1 MVKCNKTETE
11 GKPMTAFY
19 VTTPIYYVN
28 GEPHAGHAYTT
39 IAADVLARY
48 HRLKGHD
55 VFFLTG
61 VDEHGANVHKA
72 AENEGLAP
80 QDYCDKMAPTFTQ
93 LWERLNISHDIF
105 LRTTSEMHKRGVRK
119 FLAALEASGDVYKGT
134 YEGHYCRPCEQF
146 FPEKELADEK
156 ICPVHQL
163 PLEWVEEENYFFR
176 LSKYQERLI
185 AHIRE
190 NPMFIYP
197 EPRRNELLSFLEAG
211 LEDVSI
217 SRSSVSWGIP
227 LPFDAQRIAYVWI
240 EALSNYITALG
251 YETESERYQS
261 FWPADVHMMA
271 KDITRF
277 HALIWPAML
286 MAVNLPLPKHIVA
299 HGWLTKDGEALSK
312 TRGIF
317 IDMDTDIATYGVDA
331 FRYYLLREF
340 SFGNDGDYRP
350 SRLNAR
356 YHADLANDL
365 GNLLN
370 RVLGLVGKH
379 FKQVPEPTTPG
390 EFDDE
395 IKAMH
400 RETLQK
406 LENFM
411 RTFAFDTALE
421 TIWEFVRRINRYIQ
435 QTEVWTLNTPE
446 KRPRMGTILY
456 NGLEALR
463 LISVLISPFMP
474 DTADKIRQ
482 QLNLP
487 VDSSGFDTTFDTTF
501 DTVVA
506 WGGLPT
512 NLAIARG
519 APIFP
524 RIDREERH
532 EKKASPLASAKK
544 APKQKAQKQKAQKA
558 SGNLVSFSDFQK
570 LELRAAEVIA
580 AEPVEGADRLLKLQV
595 DLGAEKRQI
604 VAGIAAHYTP
614 GALIGKQVIVVT
626 NLEPATIRG
635 VESQG
640 MLLAA
645 SGDAVVLATLETEV
659 PLGTQIR

>member
-1 MVKCNKTETE
+1 
-11 GKPMTAFY
+11 MTAFY
-19 VTTPIYYVN
+19 LTTPIYYVN
-28 GEPHAGHAYTT
+28 GEPHAGHAYTN

-72 AENEGLAP
+72 AEEEGLAP
-80 QDYCDKMAPTFTQ
+80 QAYCDKMAPTFTK
-93 LWERLNISHDIF
+93 LWRRLNISHDIF

-119 FLAALEASGDVYKGT
+119 FLTALKASGDVYKDT

-146 FPEKELADEK
+146 FPEKELTAEK
-156 ICPVHQL
+156 ICPIHRL
-163 PLEWVEEENYFFR
+163 PLEWVEEENYFFK
-176 LSKYQERLI
+176 LSKYQARLI

-190 NPMFIYP
+190 NPTFIHP
-197 EPRRNELLSFLEAG
+197 EPRRNELLSFLESG

-227 LPFDAQRIAYVWI
+227 LPFDTEHIAYVWI
-240 EALSNYITALG
+240 EALSNYLTGLG
-251 YETESERYQS
+251 YETDSERYQQ

-299 HGWLTKDGEALSK
+299 HGWLTKEGEALSK

-379 FKQVPEPTTPG
+379 FKQVPAPTTPG

-406 LENFM
+406 LDALME
-411 RTFAFDTALE
+411 TFAFDTALE

-446 KRPRMGTILY
+446 KRPRMGTVLY

-463 LISVLISPFMP
+463 IIAVLVSPFMP
-474 DTADKIRQ
+474 DTADRIRQ

-487 VDSSGFDTTFDTTF
+487 ADSANGFDTIA
-501 DTVVA
+501 A

-512 NLAIARG
+512 TLAIARG
-519 APIFP
+519 EPIFP
-524 RIDREERH
+524 RIDKQTR
-532 EKKASPLASAKK
+532 EKKASPTSSTK
-544 APKQKAQKQKAQKA
+544 AGTAKQKGTKAA
-558 SGNLVSFSDFQK
+558 SHLVSFSEFQK
-570 LELRAAEVIA
+570 LDIRAAKVIA
-580 AEPVEGADRLLKLQV
+580 AEPIAGANRLLKLQV
-595 DLGAEKRQI
+595 DLGAEKRQV
-604 VAGIAAHYTP
+604 VAGIAEHYAPET
-614 GALIGKQVIVVT
+614 LIGKQVIVVT
-626 NLEPATIRG
+626 NLESATIRG

-659 PLGTQIR
+659 SLGTQIR